1 MYYNYHAS
9 LSRHVTSAN
18 TQHTEA
24 NKFIMNGQGG
34 LADTVFENVK
44 SETFIYSKSLVIM
57 KFPISSVFLPNK
69 SLVSILRTLVEV
81 TGVVVRTTSCAV
93 TQPQSYHS
101 SIFETAIYIQLLY
114 F

>member
-34 LADTVFENVK
+34 LADTAFENVK
-44 SETFIYSKSLVIM
+44 SETFIYSKSCHHE
-57 KFPISSVFLPNK
+57 ISYFISFSPKQISGIHPQNLGR
-69 SLVSILRTLVEV
+69 SYRC
-81 TGVVVRTTSCAV
+81 TG
-93 TQPQSYHS
+93 
-101 SIFETAIYIQLLY
+101 
-114 F
+114 